1 MGDVGSSMKKVLI
14 KGPVLTRS
22 GYGEQARFALRS
34 LASRPDLY
42 EVYIITTGWGKTSW
56 IIESNFERKWIDD
69 IVNKTAA
76 FIQSGGKFDMS
87 VQVTIP
93 NEWERIARY
102 NVGYTAGIET
112 TKVAP
117 EWIEKANIMDKIV
130 VVSNHSK
137 NVFEDTTYLLQNEKK
152 ETTTFKCQAP
162 IEVVN
167 YPVKNF
173 APVDLHLDLP
183 YDFNFLCVAQWG
195 PRKNV
200 KNTVKWFVEEFHDD
214 EVGLVVKM
222 FQIKNCHMDKLNCMI
237 KLKQLLAQYPDRKCK
252 VHLIHGNM
260 SDEEM
265 NALYT
270 HPKLKAFVTL
280 THGEGYGLPLFE
292 AAYNGMPIIAPP
304 WSGHCDFLFAPVKKR
319 NSNRTK
325 IRPLFAK
332 VEYDLKTIQ
341 QEAIWNGVLQQD
353 SMWCFARENSYKK
366 QLREMYKSHSRFVGQ
381 AKKLKKHITKN
392 FTEQT
397 MYSKFVNAMQNNTST
412 KEESL
417 VMVV

>member
-1 MGDVGSSMKKVLI
+1 MKKILI

-42 EVYIITTGWGKTSW
+42 DLYLMATGWGKTSW
-56 IIESNFERKWIDD
+56 VIEDNPERDWIDHL
-69 IVNKTAA
+69 INKTAS
-76 FIQSGGKFDMS
+76 FIQSGGKFDES
-87 VQVTIP
+87 LQVTIP
-93 NEWERIARY
+93 NEWERIAPY

-117 EWIEKANIMDKIV
+117 EWIEKANMMDKII

-137 NVFEDTTYLLQNEKK
+137 NVFEDTAYVLQNDKQQRANFQCSTE
-152 ETTTFKCQAP
+152 

-167 YPVKNF
+167 YPVKKYD
-173 APVDLHLDLP
+173 PVDLELNLP

-200 KNTVKWFVEEFHDD
+200 KNTIKWFVEEFHDD

-222 FQIKNCHMDKLNCMI
+222 FQMKNCHMDKQNCI
-237 KLKQLLAQYPDRKCK
+237 TKLTELLRQYPDKKCK
-252 VHLIHGNM
+252 LHLIHGNM
-260 SDEEM
+260 TDEEM
-265 NALYT
+265 NSLYT

-292 AAYNGMPIIAPP
+292 AAYNGMPVVAPA
-304 WSGHCDFLFAPVKKR
+304 WSGHCDFLFAPVKKKG
-319 NSNRTK
+319 SNKTK

-332 VEYDLKTIQ
+332 VDYDLKPIQ
-341 QEAIWNGVLQQD
+341 KEAVWKGVLQPD
-353 SMWCFARENSYKK
+353 SMWCYARETSYKRK
-366 QLREMYKSHSRFVGQ
+366 LREVYKSHSMFVGH
-381 AKKLKKHITKN
+381 AKKLKKHLNSN
-392 FTEQT
+392 FTNQI
-397 MYSKFVNAMQNNTST
+397 MYSNFVNAMASKNTSA
-412 KEESL
+412 EDSL